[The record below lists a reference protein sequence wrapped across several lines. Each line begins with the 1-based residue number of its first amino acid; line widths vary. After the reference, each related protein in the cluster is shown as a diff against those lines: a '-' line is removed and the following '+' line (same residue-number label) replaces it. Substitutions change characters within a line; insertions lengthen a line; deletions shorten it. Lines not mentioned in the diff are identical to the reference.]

1 MCASY
6 LCIVNNNVDENHDEN
21 ENKNYIYLFIMNV
34 RNLLSRAIEWMMA
47 ALQQVRNTRSVSINA
62 DAREASV
69 ATMKPLD
76 FQRSA
81 TLPPFDDDLLR
92 VKDETVSSHPL
103 PLRVLPL
110 TQGENS
116 SSTKSEESLL
126 IRIEEFI
133 DEHYHVR
140 YNMLSQQYEV
150 APRDTE
156 HWMPV
161 SSMQCNRLVMELN
174 RAGIILAKPYI
185 VKTVIE
191 GGTLAEEYHP
201 VRSYLTTLP
210 EWDGVE
216 RIEALFRRVTDDEQ
230 LLRWLRKWFIAMVA
244 QAMGRM
250 GTYGNSVCPILI
262 SCVQGWGK
270 SQFAK
275 LLVPPQISGF
285 FTDTF
290 NLQQED
296 GCLRRMT
303 AYMLINVDEID
314 RFGERRMATFK
325 NMIQLAV
332 VSMKRAY
339 HTQMEQK
346 ERMASFIAT
355 SNCRHL
361 LNDESGSRRFICV
374 ELTHAIDVNTSVNH
388 AQLYAEALA
397 ALNNDERC
405 WFSEEE
411 TRQLE
416 KHNAP
421 FAVNQGVWALM
432 KRSLTLC
439 EIPEGAEERLATLH
453 SATEVYDYLHHQSPA
468 TMASIE
474 RSTFGYFLTEF
485 GAQQVR
491 VRNKRVYGVSLG

>member
-1 MCASY
+1 
-6 LCIVNNNVDENHDEN
+6 
-21 ENKNYIYLFIMNV
+21 MNV
-34 RNLLSRAIEWMMA
+34 RNLLSRAIKWMMA

-69 ATMKPLD
+69 AFGPFGRRTSFATTKSLD

-81 TLPPFDDDLLR
+81 TLSPFDDDLLR

-133 DEHYHVR
+133 YENYHVR
-140 YNMLSQQYEV
+140 YNMLSQLHEV

-156 HWMPV
+156 QWTPV
-161 SSMQCNRLVMELN
+161 NGALCNRILMELN
-174 RAGIILAKPYI
+174 RNGIILAKPYL

-191 GGTLAEEYHP
+191 GGALAQEYHP
-201 VRSYLTTLP
+201 VRSYVEALP
-210 EWDGVE
+210 EWDGTPH
-216 RIEALFRRVTDDEQ
+216 IEALFRRVTDDEQ
-230 LLRWLRKWFIAMVA
+230 LLAWLRKWFVGMVA
-244 QAMGRM
+244 QVLGRM

-262 SCVQGWGK
+262 SSVQGWGK

-325 NMIQLAV
+325 NMVQLAT

-355 SNCRHL
+355 SNRRHL

-374 ELTHAIDVNTSVNH
+374 ELAHAIDVTTAVDH

-439 EIPEGAEERLATLH
+439 EIPEGNEERLTLLH
-453 SATEVYDYLHHQSPA
+453 SANEVYDYLCHKSPSA
-468 TMASIE
+468 MAGIE

>member
-1 MCASY
+1 MSGETAASY
-6 LCIVNNNVDENHDEN
+6 QLLRTSFGTPPPCGHPLYKQRESWEN
-21 ENKNYIYLFIMNV
+21 
-34 RNLLSRAIEWMMA
+34 RRG
-47 ALQQVRNTRSVSINA
+47 TRS
-62 DAREASV
+62 
-69 ATMKPLD
+69 
-76 FQRSA
+76 
-81 TLPPFDDDLLR
+81 
-92 VKDETVSSHPL
+92 
-103 PLRVLPL
+103 
-110 TQGENS
+110 
-116 SSTKSEESLL
+116 EEPLL

-133 DEHYHVR
+133 GAYYRVR
-140 YNMLSQQYEV
+140 FNALSQQHEISG
-150 APRDTE
+150 RDAE
-156 HWMPV
+156 RWMPV
-161 SSMQCNRLVMELN
+161 SSMQCNRIVMELN
-174 RAGIILAKPYI
+174 RAGIILAKPYLI
-185 VKTVIE
+185 KTVIE
-191 GGTLAEEYHP
+191 GGKLVEEYHP

-230 LLRWLRKWFIAMVA
+230 LLCWLRKWFIAMVA
-244 QAMGRM
+244 QALNRM
-250 GTYGNSVCPILI
+250 GAYGNSVCPILI
-262 SCVQGWGK
+262 SSVQGWGK

-275 LLVPPQISGF
+275 LLVPPQLRGA

-325 NMIQLAV
+325 NMVQLAV

-355 SNCRHL
+355 SNRRHL
-361 LNDESGSRRFICV
+361 LSDESGSRRFICV
-374 ELTHAIDVNTSVNH
+374 ELKHAIDVTTPINH
-388 AQLYAEALA
+388 AQLYAEALT
-397 ALNNDERC
+397 ALDSGERC

-439 EIPEGAEERLATLH
+439 EIPENAEERLATLH
-453 SATEVYDYLHHQSPA
+453 SATEVYDYLHHQSPSA
-468 TMASIE
+468 MAGIE
-474 RSTFGYFLTEF
+474 RSTFGYFLSEF

>member
-1 MCASY
+1 
-6 LCIVNNNVDENHDEN
+6 
-21 ENKNYIYLFIMNV
+21 MNV

-47 ALQQVRNTRSVSINA
+47 ALQQVIDTPSVSINA
-62 DAREASV
+62 DARGASV
-69 ATMKPLD
+69 ATTKSLD

-81 TLPPFDDDLLR
+81 TLSPFDDDLLR

-133 DEHYHVR
+133 DENYHVR
-140 YNMLSQQYEV
+140 YNMLSQLHEV

-156 HWMPV
+156 QWTPV
-161 SSMQCNRLVMELN
+161 NGALCNRILMDLN
-174 RAGIILAKPYI
+174 RAGIILAKPYL

-244 QAMGRM
+244 QALNRM
-250 GTYGNSVCPILI
+250 GAYGNSVCPILI
-262 SCVQGWGK
+262 SSVQGWGK

-275 LLVPPQISGF
+275 LLVPPQLRGA

-303 AYMLINVDEID
+303 AYMLVNVDEID
-314 RFGERRMATFK
+314 RFGDRRMATFK
-325 NMIQLAV
+325 NMVQLAT

-339 HTQMEQK
+339 HTQMEEK

-355 SNCRHL
+355 SNRRHL

-374 ELTHAIDVNTSVNH
+374 ELTHAIDVTTPLDH

-397 ALNNDERC
+397 AIESGERC
-405 WFSEEE
+405 WFTEEE
-411 TRQLE
+411 TRKLE
-416 KHNAP
+416 AHNSS
-421 FAVNQGVWALM
+421 FATIQGVWALM
-432 KRSLTLC
+432 KRCLTLRD
-439 EIPEGAEERLATLH
+439 IPEGNEERQTQLY
-453 SATEVYDYLHHQSPA
+453 SANEVYDYLHQQSPSA
-468 TMASIE
+468 MSGIE

-491 VRNKRVYGVSLG
+491 VRNKRVYGISIIDN